1 MVRSCASQ
9 GLFESIQRD
18 YKITITGPT
27 TISAFLSSM
36 QMGFRNLAVEKRTS
50 VIWQL
55 LGAVKTEFGKFGEV
69 LEKTKQKLDAA
80 SKEIDSAGVR
90 SRAIERQLRDVQ
102 ELPTGTAAKLLEE
115 TVSAD

>member
-1 MVRSCASQ
+1 
-9 GLFESIQRD
+9 
-18 YKITITGPT
+18 
-27 TISAFLSSM
+27 
-36 QMGFRNLAVEKRTS
+36 MGFRSLAVEKRTS
-50 VIWQL
+50 EIWQL

-102 ELPTGTAAKLLEE
+102 ELPAGASAKLLEE
-115 TVSAD
+115 TTAAD